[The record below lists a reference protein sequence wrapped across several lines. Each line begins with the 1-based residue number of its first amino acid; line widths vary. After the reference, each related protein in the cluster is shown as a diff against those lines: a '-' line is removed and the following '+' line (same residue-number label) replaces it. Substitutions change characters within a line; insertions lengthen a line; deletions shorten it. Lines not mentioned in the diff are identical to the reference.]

1 MTARPTTEKKT
12 SVHKQKITADMLMG
26 DIVSQY
32 PIATEILTR
41 YGFHCIGCMISP
53 YESLEAG
60 AAVHG
65 IPIKPLLKELN
76 DAIEA

>member
-1 MTARPTTEKKT
+1 MAKTATKKKAT
-12 SVHKQKITADMLMG
+12 QEAITPDMLMG

-65 IPIKPLLKELN
+65 IPIDPLIKELN
-76 DAIEA
+76 EAIASS

>member
-1 MTARPTTEKKT
+1 MAPTTKKSEKKPA
-12 SVHKQKITADMLMG
+12 ITADMLMG

-32 PIATEILTR
+32 PIAAEILTR

-65 IPIKPLLKELN
+65 IPVDPLIKELN
-76 DAIEA
+76 EAITT